1 MEFKISEKSQRN
13 FEQLCK
19 DIGAKEYMS
28 PTDLAEYE
36 ENERLL
42 SKEKKK
48 QKPKMLQKLKVDL
61 SLHLN
66 IHSTTNNYYG
76 L

>member
-28 PTDLAEYE
+28 PTD
-36 ENERLL
+36 
-42 SKEKKK
+42 
-48 QKPKMLQKLKVDL
+48 
-61 SLHLN
+61 
-66 IHSTTNNYYG
+66 
-76 L
+76 